1 MHTSIARPRSGLFVA
16 LLLLPPA
23 LTSAQEICDNALDD
37 DADGLVDL
45 NDTLECVCEGGPAL
59 IELDLSIQNPSFEV
73 FSCCPSSYSQ
83 MSCAVGWSQATY
95 SSSDYFN
102 QCDYFPDWIPTPLPS
117 GGQACIGGYQ
127 VEGYQEYAGTCLTSP
142 LQAGEWFT
150 VQVSV
155 AAFLA
160 DNSSLTSTLPIDFGP
175 VDLVVW
181 GLPTCPS
188 WPVPTSICPES
199 NGWVPLGSSLYVPS
213 NDWQEVSI
221 TISAAQEIHA
231 LIIGAPCDLPEDFG
245 TVGDPDAYYPYFL
258 FDEVRLFQG
267 AEQLEIQQL
276 GALCSADAE
285 LVVPVLDEV
294 LGYQWYLDG
303 VALPGQTSE
312 STSPSDEGLPGGT
325 YACRLLWP
333 GDSCSLL
340 TYTLT
345 EVPPVPVIVQS
356 GVDLTCLVPGFQPWE
371 LAYLWYL
378 NGTLIPGAAGSSLV
392 AQENGAYSVV
402 VVTFGDCAG
411 ISTEVLVSTVG
422 LSEAGAPP
430 GVSIRTLG
438 DVVEVQGLRDEVVIL
453 FDATGRV
460 VAQGRASA
468 GTWRHVLAPAADGLY
483 VLSVG
488 GRRVRLPVVRP

>member
-1 MHTSIARPRSGLFVA
+1 MHTPIALPRSGLLGA
-16 LLLLPPA
+16 LLLLLPA
-23 LTSAQEICDNALDD
+23 LASAQEVCDNALDD

-45 NDTLECVCEGGPAL
+45 NDTLECACGVFLPTGGNSL
-59 IELDLSIQNPSFEV
+59 VTNPSFEEHDCV
-73 FSCCPSSYSQ
+73 PGTFSELH
-83 MSCAVGWSQATY
+83 CAVDWEQGTEATA
-95 SSSDYFN
+95 DYFLN
-102 QCDYFPDWIPTPLPS
+102 VNNGLWPPELPQPVPDGLGVAGFIITTEYNEYVAACLLTPTIIGLQHTLQMQVAGSSWSGFDS
-117 GGQACIGGYQ
+117 GGVFY
-127 VEGYQEYAGTCLTSP
+127 
-142 LQAGEWFT
+142 
-150 VQVSV
+150 
-155 AAFLA
+155 
-160 DNSSLTSTLPIDFGP
+160 GP
-175 VDLVVW
+175 VDLTVY
-181 GLPTCPS
+181 GSASCPD
-188 WPVPTSICPES
+188 WPVLTNYDCPVGVGDWVELGSATYTADTTWQTVSIDFIPTVAIRAIMIGGPCSPPNDFVN
-199 NGWVPLGSSLYVPS
+199 NGW
-213 NDWQEVSI
+213 
-221 TISAAQEIHA
+221 
-231 LIIGAPCDLPEDFG
+231 
-245 TVGDPDAYYPYFL
+245 YPYFWIDQVWMGL
-258 FDEVRLFQG
+258 TPDVPYPVSTSGSLCQG
-267 AEQLEIQQL
+267 NAHL
-276 GALCSADAE
+276 S
-285 LVVPVLDEV
+285 VPTDDQV

-312 STSPSDEGLPGGT
+312 SISPSDEGLPGGT

-378 NGTLIPGAAGSSLV
+378 NGTLIPGATGSSLV

-438 DVVEVQGLRDEVVIL
+438 DVVEVQRLRDEVVIL

-468 GTWRHVLAPAADGLY
+468 GTWRHVLAPVADGLY

-488 GRRVRLPVVRP
+488 GQRVRLPVVRP